1 MAITDLP
8 STRSAGQPRQVPTVD
23 DPAIEHD
30 IQRFEEMLTGYLAG
44 EVEEDVF
51 RVFRLTNGIYGQ
63 RQGEPNQMVRV
74 KIPYG
79 SLTPEQFEMLAYL
92 VDEYS
97 RGWGHIT
104 TRQNIQFHYAQLE
117 KIPEI
122 MRFLGSV
129 GMTTR
134 EACGDTVR
142 TSTTRSSTRSIHRRL
157 VASRGWST
165 ARATHSSA

>member
-8 STRSAGQPRQVPTVD
+8 STRSAGQPRPVPTVD

-44 EVEEDVF
+44 DVEEDVF

-92 VDEYS
+92 VDQYS

-104 TRQNIQFHYAQLE
+104 TRQNIQFHYAQLMSPNGQ
-117 KIPEI
+117 KP
-122 MRFLGSV
+122 RFSISFA
-129 GMTTR
+129 TR
-134 EACGDTVR
+134 SRNACRASSRSTSLAAPLTAAR
-142 TSTTRSSTRSIHRRL
+142 RCSTTW
-157 VASRGWST
+157 A
-165 ARATHSSA
+165 